1 MYWLSS
7 SGGLA
12 ENLKSIRQK
21 LQARLS
27 LKLKL
32 TMSVPFFQT
41 ETEVQ
46 YQRPGPMTDYV
57 CKILELIVAVSVT
70 RGFSHTGS
78 FAVQR
83 AILLLRKKLRGKSA
97 KLLCFITD

>member
-7 SGGLA
+7 SGRLA

-27 LKLKL
+27 LKLRL

-57 CKILELIVAVSVT
+57 CEILERIVAVSVT
-70 RGFSHTGS
+70 RGFSHAGNFT
-78 FAVQR
+78 VKR
-83 AILLLRKKLRGKSA
+83 AIRLLRKKLRCKSA
-97 KLLCFITD
+97 KLL